1 MCKAEKSAEEY
12 AKKFILT
19 VDHLSDAERAFRDGY
34 EQAEEDLELTWKDLK
49 LLQNIS
55 QGIFAETANGRAEF
69 YQVYPTEQSFFEE
82 ILKRFKE
89 RKGK

>member
-1 MCKAEKSAEEY
+1 MCKAEKLAEEY
-12 AKKFILT
+12 AKNFILT
-19 VDHLSDAERAFRDGY
+19 VDHLSDAERAFREGY

-55 QGIFAETANGRAEF
+55 QGIFAETANGSGEF

-82 ILKRFKE
+82 ILKRFKNL
-89 RKGK
+89 KK